1 MDPKTNGLIISTRGN
16 NIKMNLVPMAEIL
29 NKANEE
35 YYAVGGFNINNM
47 EFLQGIIWAAEESNS
62 PLILQTS
69 EGAIRYIGM
78 DYVINMVKAAVK
90 DTHIPVAL
98 HLDHGSGFDIIM
110 RCIREGY
117 SSVMFDGSKYP
128 FEENIRLTKEV
139 VKAAHSVGVSVEAE
153 LGKIGG
159 TEDDVTVEAKDAMYT
174 KPAEAEEF
182 VEKTGVDA
190 LAIAIGTAH
199 GVYKGEPELDFD
211 RLEEINS
218 RLDIPIVLHGASGVS
233 AQDVSKAVTMGIN
246 KVNVNTDFQQAFTAK
261 IRELFKKDS
270 ELYDPRKYCG
280 PGRDAIKA
288 KVKEK
293 IEILG
298 SKNKA

>member
-1 MDPKTNGLIISTRGN
+1 MG
-16 NIKMNLVPMAEIL
+16 LVPMADIL
-29 NKANEE
+29 DKANEE

-62 PLILQTS
+62 PLILQAS

-98 HLDHGSGFDIIM
+98 HLDHGSSYEVIM
-110 RCIREGY
+110 RCIREGF

-128 FEENIRLTKEV
+128 FAENIRLTQEV
-139 VKAAHSVGVSVEAE
+139 VKAAHSVGVTVEAE

-159 TEDDVTVEAKDAMYT
+159 SEDDIQVDENDAMFT
-174 KPAEAEEF
+174 KPAEAAEF

-199 GVYKGEPELDFD
+199 GVYKGKPELDFD
-211 RLEEINS
+211 RLEEIKS
-218 RLDIPIVLHGASGVS
+218 ILEIPLVLHGASGVPEE
-233 AQDVSKAVTMGIN
+233 DIRKAVKLGIN
-246 KVNVNTDFQQAFTAK
+246 KVNVNTAFQQAFTAK
-261 IRELFKKDS
+261 IRELFDKDPD
-270 ELYDPRKYCG
+270 LYDPRKYCG
-280 PGRDAIKA
+280 PGRDAISA
-288 KVKEK
+288 AVKEK
-293 IEILG
+293 IEMLG

>member
-1 MDPKTNGLIISTRGN
+1 MG
-16 NIKMNLVPMAEIL
+16 LVPMADIL
-29 NKANEE
+29 EKANKE

-47 EFLQGIIWAAEESNS
+47 EFLQGIIWAAEETDS
-62 PLILQTS
+62 PLILQAS
-69 EGAIRYIGM
+69 EGAIKYIGM

-90 DTHIPVAL
+90 NTHIPVAL
-98 HLDHGSGFDIIM
+98 HLDHGSSFDVIM
-110 RCIREGY
+110 RCIREGF

-128 FEENIRLTKEV
+128 FQENIELTKEV
-139 VKAAHSVGVSVEAE
+139 VKAAHSVGVTVEAE

-159 TEDDVTVEAKDAMYT
+159 AEDDVVVEDRDAKFTNPD
-174 KPAEAEEF
+174 EAEEF

-199 GVYKGEPELDFD
+199 GVYKGKPELDFD
-211 RLEEINS
+211 RLEKINS
-218 RLDIPIVLHGASGVS
+218 KLNMPLVLHGASGVP
-233 AQDVSKAVTMGIN
+233 QEDVRKAVTMGIN
-246 KVNVNTDFQQAFTAK
+246 KVNVNTAFQQAFTAK
-261 IRELFKKDS
+261 IRELFANDS

-288 KVKEK
+288 KVKQK
-293 IEILG
+293 IDILG